1 MNVKYSL
8 KNYFFINF
16 AAILT
21 CALVSVSCSKEKDSN
36 FQSRI
41 KFDAKPQVKDVLK
54 GKSNSEVMKM
64 KYKELALNC
73 TLITEKITRGQ
84 LLFDTASSST
94 TPPPPADAV
103 TNPRENSIVYDLKLQ
118 QMIDRELTKEVTGKL
133 TTAKDGQVLNVDMTI
148 RPVSFQEALNVDVNK
163 KKYLMKHSPI
173 ISYMLHY
180 SLIHTDTSTIVGK
193 AQGRIFEKIDGQKSD
208 IIAIEIGNDK
218 YNFVLNCGLQR
229 TINPENAAQAAE
241 FENQWTEVDCHA
253 PKNEE
258 ERAVCR

>member
-1 MNVKYSL
+1 MGVKYSL
-8 KNYFFINF
+8 KNCFNTNF

-21 CALVSVSCSKEKDSN
+21 FALVSVSCSKEKDSN

-54 GKSNSEVMKM
+54 GKSNSEVLKM

-73 TLITEKITRGQ
+73 ILITEKITRGQ
-84 LLFDTASSST
+84 MLFDSASSST

-103 TNPRENSIVYDLKLQ
+103 TNPKENSIIYDLKLQ
-118 QMIDRELTKEVTGKL
+118 QLVDRELTKEVTGKL
-133 TTAKDGQVLNVDMTI
+133 TTAKDGQILNLNMTL
-148 RPVSFQEALNVDVNK
+148 RPVSFQEALNVEVNK
-163 KKYLMKHSPI
+163 KKYLMKHSPV
-173 ISYMLHY
+173 ISYSLQY

-193 AQGRIFEKIDGQKSD
+193 AHGRIFEKIEGQKSE

-218 YNFVLNCGLQR
+218 YNFVLDCGLQR
-229 TINPENAAQAAE
+229 TINPENAAQAIE

-253 PKNEE
+253 PKNDE